1 MRHPLYLFVVFALL
15 LGIPAVSALDVVTTT
30 SVLWDPVSQIGGDSV
45 NVVYIADPAVCPHLQ
60 GDILPGL
67 LQKNAEALI
76 SPNLFLAHNSSMD
89 MATIGAIE
97 KFRDSNGYG
106 KTTWKVLTPEQDSW
120 NTPEKAQALAD
131 TVLGWLKA
139 ADPKNAE
146 TYTANAEKYKEEI
159 VQAGTLTADEA
170 GALSKKHAIVM
181 AWQKEPVEKWLGVQ
195 VYDFFAPE
203 FAYGGNKTPAKVV
216 DAIQSNPDGIYALDL
231 VSGGGLMYVIENMQ
245 SGEMAKGIE
254 EALVDQAVFSKRVI
268 FTNFPRSIEGVES
281 IPDVLKYNKN
291 LLLE

>member
-1 MRHPLYLFVVFALL
+1 MRHLLCLLTVFALL
-15 LGIPAVSALDVVTTT
+15 LGVPAVSALDVVTTT

-45 NVVYIADPAVCPHLQ
+45 NVTYIADPAVCPHLQ

-67 LQKNAEALI
+67 IQKNAGALE
-76 SPNLFLAHNSSMD
+76 SPDLFLAHNSTMD
-89 MATIGAIE
+89 KAAMAAVE
-97 KFRDSNGYG
+97 KFRDTNGYG
-106 KTTWKVLTPEQDSW
+106 KTSWKILTPEQDSW
-120 NTPEKAQALAD
+120 NTPETAQALAD

-146 TYTANAEKYKEEI
+146 TYTANAEKYKEAI
-159 VQAGTLTADEA
+159 TAAGELTADEQA
-170 GALSKKHAIVM
+170 SLAKKHAIVM

-203 FAYGGNKTPAKVV
+203 FAFGGNKTPAKVV
-216 DAIQSNPDGIYALDL
+216 DEIQATTDKIYALDL
-231 VSGGGLMYVIENMQ
+231 VSGGGEMYVIENMQ

-254 EALVDQAVFSKRVI
+254 EALVDIAVKSKRVI
-268 FTNFPRSIEGVES
+268 FTNFPRSVEGVES

-291 LLLE
+291 LLLQ